1 MDKIQKHDYMQ
12 TVEAFLE
19 QNQIYELFE
28 DLLKQLIVARPED
41 PLAFLIQKI
50 KQSSARRIFLV
61 GAAGCERR
69 SHLEQ
74 LGASFDWKTISTGKL
89 LQEAAQSNDAQG
101 QRIKEQMM

>member
-50 KQSSARRIFLV
+50 KQTS
-61 GAAGCERR
+61 
-69 SHLEQ
+69 
-74 LGASFDWKTISTGKL
+74 GKL
-89 LQEAAQSNDAQG
+89 SNLFMEYIHLSDA
-101 QRIKEQMM
+101 

>member
-41 PLAFLIQKI
+41 PLAFLI
-50 KQSSARRIFLV
+50 
-61 GAAGCERR
+61 
-69 SHLEQ
+69 
-74 LGASFDWKTISTGKL
+74 
-89 LQEAAQSNDAQG
+89 
-101 QRIKEQMM
+101 